1 MITRSKAGIF
11 KPKVYAATKHPLPSG
26 IDFVPNTYLQASKH
40 AHRKSTMQ
48 DEFNPLQSTGT
59 WTLVPPSS
67 SYNVVGC
74 KWVFRIKK
82 KPDGTI
88 ERFKARLVAK
98 GYHQEEGI
106 DFQETFSPVA
116 KPVTIRVILSLAVQ
130 FNWFLNQ
137 LDISNAFLHGDLK
150 EDVYMQQ
157 PLGFTDLSMPHHV
170 YKLRKSLYGLKQA
183 P

>member
-48 DEFNPLQSTGT
+48 DEFNPLQSIGT
-59 WTLVPPSS
+59 W
-67 SYNVVGC
+67 
-74 KWVFRIKK
+74 

-98 GYHQEEGI
+98 GYHQEERI

-157 PLGFTDLSMPHHV
+157 PPGFTDLSMPHHV
-170 YKLRKSLYGLKQA
+170 CKLRKSLYGLKQA